1 MVVWTADK
9 AGAKAPLFAR
19 QIQSGID
26 GIVAGTHGSGSA
38 RGPRAEGSVQRRLG
52 VGLDGA
58 IEAVGAS
65 QAQVGGD
72 IDVAP
77 LAAMLDPGIVGLERT
92 GAQTGF
98 GAVDLVRCLGD
109 DVDCT

>member
-1 MVVWTADK
+1 MGPGAREARVPKVLSSAVWA
-9 AGAKAPLFAR
+9 
-19 QIQSGID
+19 
-26 GIVAGTHGSGSA
+26 SA
-38 RGPRAEGSVQRRLG
+38 
-52 VGLDGA
+52 LDGA

-77 LAAMLDPGIVGLERT
+77 LVAMLDPGVVGLERT